1 MAAAKSVSLDLLI
14 KEKDNKGLGVVPKA
28 IIRENESYRTY

>member
-14 KEKDNKGLGVVPKA
+14 KEKDNKGLKGFTIDHNK
-28 IIRENESYRTY
+28 SK